1 MSNLNSVVV
10 QGNLVDDPKLM
21 GEENNVARFTVAV
34 NNGFGEHASTTYVDC
49 VAFGKQAAVIGEHLK
64 KGKQVIVRGQ
74 LIQNRWED
82 KETGAKRSK
91 LEIRL
96 ENFGGFFFTGNGG
109 GNGAAADANEAE
121 GEPVA
126 AESKPAPKAKGKDKA
141 APAATGDGKLF

>member
-10 QGNLVDDPKLM
+10 QGNLVDDPKIM
-21 GEENNVARFTVAV
+21 GEESNVARFTVAV
-34 NNGFGEHASTTYVDC
+34 NNGFGEHKDTTYVDC
-49 VAFGKQAAVIGEHLK
+49 VAFGKQAAVIGQHLK

-82 KETGAKRSK
+82 KETGQKRSK

-109 GNGAAADANEAE
+109 GSGSADANEGE

-126 AESKPAPKAKGKDKA
+126 AESTPAPRKGKAKSDA
-141 APAATGDGKLF
+141 APAASGDGKLF